1 MDAVAELPAETT
13 SNSGKY
19 KVKPFFNKE
28 NAKFYSA
35 KAAEARKQ
43 AESERQAMVDKA
55 REVSELVPDEKYR
68 LERLARTRE
77 QIARLDAQLLA
88 SNDPREIKALSDAL
102 KNFAE
107 MERILRREPL
117 PGSRRP
123 GREKPERS
131 SGNAGPLDAE

>member
-1 MDAVAELPAETT
+1 MDSVAEVPPPTE
-13 SNSGKY
+13 
-19 KVKPFFNKE
+19 KPKRVPHFTKE
-28 NAKFYSA
+28 NAKAYNA
-35 KAAEARKQ
+35 KAIEAKRL
-43 AESERQAMVDKA
+43 AAIERQKA
-55 REVSELVPDEKYR
+55 IEAAKVVTELAPDEKYR

-123 GREKPERS
+123 GREKPERA